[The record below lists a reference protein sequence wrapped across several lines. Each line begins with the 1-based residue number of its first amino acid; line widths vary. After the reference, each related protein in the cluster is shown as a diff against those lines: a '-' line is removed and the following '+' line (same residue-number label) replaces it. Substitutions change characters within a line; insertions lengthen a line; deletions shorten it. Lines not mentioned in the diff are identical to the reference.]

1 MKPDPETQQMP
12 KQSRRDDLAKSMT
25 SGVKP
30 KKPMKPMKAS
40 SNSDACKQTVAKG
53 PTSTGGRAA
62 SSDMKRVPLNIP
74 MGDMS
79 PEFKRLVV
87 DELIRTGR
95 ARVVTRK
102 GREAMAKE
110 QKKKEK

>member
-1 MKPDPETQQMP
+1 MKPDRETQQIP
-12 KQSRRDDLAKSMT
+12 KWSRRDAFAKCMT
-25 SGVKP
+25 SEVKP
-30 KKPMKPMKAS
+30 KKPMKAS
-40 SNSDACKQTVAKG
+40 SDTGACKQTVAKG
-53 PTSTGGRAA
+53 PTSTRGRA

-87 DELIRTGR
+87 DELIHTGR

-110 QKKKEK
+110 QKKEEKK